1 MMKKQNNETTTKTTT
16 KAIVAQ
22 ETTLEKTDAEKKLW
36 FPTTN
41 TNLFMP
47 DKITIDDFKS
57 MVNYKIISTRKKVA
71 ESKPAYST
79 FLNAL
84 KALEVKPENTKLPLK
99 EKTGIISADPGTYDF
114 KDTAS
119 VWKAYDLF
127 NQVKEYT
134 DLLNRKDYIV
144 AGQFYEKTLS
154 FADRAYID
162 VFAHSN
168 EKEVV
173 LLFPAKTVEQTVL
186 AIDGYRKNREL
197 TTLRRELQK
206 AFYECFSGK
215 ATFFKPVSIGKKN
228 INSELLVDFAGTF
241 TVRPKKTADNGLKYG
256 HTMVESGKSRDKS
269 LQKCRSL
276 MTDLFSVC
284 FISAL
289 NTLEIGKAPEKPSE
303 KPEKATK

>member
-1 MMKKQNNETTTKTTT
+1 MYTMKKNNTTINATNETVNAT
-16 KAIVAQ
+16 V
-22 ETTLEKTDAEKKLW
+22 LEKTDAEKKLW

-41 TNLFMP
+41 TGLFVPEKMTV
-47 DKITIDDFKS
+47 DNFKS
-57 MVNYKIISTRKKVA
+57 LVNYKIIATRKKVA

-84 KALEVKPENTKLPLK
+84 KALEAKPENAKLDLK
-99 EKTGIISADPGTYDF
+99 AKTEIVSAEPATYDF

-134 DLLNRKDYIV
+134 DLLNRKDYIQ

-154 FADRAYID
+154 FADRAYVD

-173 LLFPAKTVEQTVL
+173 LLFPATTVEQTVL

-228 INSELLVDFAGTF
+228 ISSELLVDFASTF

-256 HTMVESGKSRDKS
+256 HTVVESGKSRDKS

-289 NTLEIGKAPEKPSE
+289 ENLEIGKTPEKQEKSE
-303 KPEKATK
+303 TK

>member
-1 MMKKQNNETTTKTTT
+1 MKKQNNETKTAVNVTETKTYNC
-16 KAIVAQ
+16 
-22 ETTLEKTDAEKKLW
+22 EKKLW

-47 DKITIDDFKS
+47 DKMTIDNFKS
-57 MVNYKIISTRKKVA
+57 LVNYKIISTRKKVA

-84 KALEVKPENTKLPLK
+84 KALEVKPENTKLTLK
-99 EKTGIISADPGTYDF
+99 EKTGIISTDPGTYDF

-134 DLLNRKDYIV
+134 ELLNRKDYIT
-144 AGQFYEKTLS
+144 AGTFYEKTLS
-154 FADRAYID
+154 FADRAYVD

-228 INSELLVDFAGTF
+228 ISSELLVDFSSTF
-241 TVRPKKTADNGLKYG
+241 TVRPKKTADNGYMYS
-256 HTMVESGKSRDKS
+256 HTAVESGKSRDKS

-289 NTLEIGKAPEKPSE
+289 NTLEIGKAPEKPVE
-303 KPEKATK
+303 KPEKSETK

>member
-1 MMKKQNNETTTKTTT
+1 MKKNNTTINATNETVNAT
-16 KAIVAQ
+16 V
-22 ETTLEKTDAEKKLW
+22 LEKTDAEKKLW

-41 TNLFMP
+41 TGLFVPEKMTV
-47 DKITIDDFKS
+47 DNFKS
-57 MVNYKIISTRKKVA
+57 LVNYKIIATRKKVA

-84 KALEVKPENTKLPLK
+84 KALEAKPENAKLDLK
-99 EKTGIISADPGTYDF
+99 AKTEIVSAEPATYDF

-134 DLLNRKDYIV
+134 DLLNRKDYIQ

-154 FADRAYID
+154 FADRAYVD

-173 LLFPAKTVEQTVL
+173 LLFPATTVEQTVL

-228 INSELLVDFAGTF
+228 ISSELLVDFASTF

-256 HTMVESGKSRDKS
+256 HTVVESGKSRDKS

-289 NTLEIGKAPEKPSE
+289 ENLEIGKTPEKQEKSE
-303 KPEKATK
+303 TK

>member
-1 MMKKQNNETTTKTTT
+1 MKKQNNETTTKTTT

-47 DKITIDDFKS
+47 DKMTVDNFKS
-57 MVNYKIISTRKKVA
+57 LVNYKIIATRKKVA

-79 FLNAL
+79 FLNAI
-84 KALEVKPENTKLPLK
+84 KMLETKPENAKLDLK
-99 EKTGIISADPGTYDF
+99 AKTEIVSAEPATYDF

-134 DLLNRKDYIV
+134 ELLNRKDYV
-144 AGQFYEKTLS
+144 TAGTFYEKTLS
-154 FADRAYID
+154 FADRAYVD

-173 LLFPAKTVEQTVL
+173 LLFPANVVEQTVL
-186 AIDGYRKNREL
+186 AVDGYRKNREL

-228 INSELLVDFAGTF
+228 IPSELLVDFAGTF
-241 TVRPKKTADNGLKYG
+241 TVRPKKTTDNGFKYS
-256 HTMVESGKSRDKS
+256 HTAIESGKSRDKS

-289 NTLEIGKAPEKPSE
+289 DTLEIGKAPEKPAKQEKSE
-303 KPEKATK
+303 TK

>member
-1 MMKKQNNETTTKTTT
+1 MYTMKKNNATNETVNAT
-16 KAIVAQ
+16 V
-22 ETTLEKTDAEKKLW
+22 LEKTDAEKKLW

-41 TNLFMP
+41 TELFVPEKM
-47 DKITIDDFKS
+47 TVGNFKS
-57 MVNYKIISTRKKVA
+57 LVNYKIISTRKKVA

-79 FLNAL
+79 FLNAV
-84 KALEVKPENTKLPLK
+84 KALEAKPENAKLDLK
-99 EKTGIISADPGTYDF
+99 AKTEIISSEPETYSF
-114 KDTAS
+114 KDTSS

-127 NQVKEYT
+127 NQVKEYA
-134 DLLNRKDYIV
+134 DLLNRKGYV
-144 AGQFYEKTLS
+144 TAGQLYEKTLS

-228 INSELLVDFAGTF
+228 ISSELLVDFAGTF
-241 TVRPKKTADNGLKYG
+241 TVRPRKTSDNGFKYS
-256 HTMVESGKSRDKS
+256 HTAVESGKSRDKS

-289 NTLEIGKAPEKPSE
+289 KTLEIGKTPEKPSE